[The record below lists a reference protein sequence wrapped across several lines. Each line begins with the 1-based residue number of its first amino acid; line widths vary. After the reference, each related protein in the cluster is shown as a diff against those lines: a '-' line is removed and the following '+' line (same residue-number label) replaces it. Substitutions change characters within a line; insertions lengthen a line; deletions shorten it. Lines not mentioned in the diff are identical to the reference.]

1 MYSERDAKARGLGW
15 KRVGSLISY
24 YKTSSYKSPL
34 LQREY
39 VYYTLTFHMVNFS
52 FVLDFHLCSGGQ
64 I

>member
-39 VYYTLTFHMVNFS
+39 VYYTLTFHMVNFG
-52 FVLDFHLCSGGQ
+52 FVF
-64 I
+64 